1 MEETPVSLP
10 LRPPQVDKCVLEGGH
25 EPLYPGGLRAGSG
38 HTRQHHAH
46 VHMSVA
52 TPGRITHAC
61 AHVSIHVPPGQPM
74 ATPRTEE
81 AQGEVWAQWSWG
93 HTVGLQGLGRPSH
106 TCPESPK
113 RGPGW
118 GVTLLREGK

>member
-1 MEETPVSLP
+1 MGRDTSISP
-10 LRPPQVDKCVLEGGH
+10 LGATTSGQVCWSGGMN
-25 EPLYPGGLRAGSG
+25 PSTQAGLRAGSC
-38 HTRQHHAH
+38 HTWQHRAH
-46 VHMSVA
+46 VHTSVA
-52 TPGRITHAC
+52 TPSRITHVC
-61 AHVSIHVPPGQPM
+61 AHVSSHTPPGQPA

-81 AQGEVWAQWSWG
+81 AQGEARVQWSWG

-118 GVTLLREGK
+118 GVTLLREGE